1 MTSKAK
7 DALFSYFGE
16 GELPAIKS
24 SATPAEIARWKKT
37 KEVSSCYKKLFI
49 PSGAGEEKKS
59 DLVLAKIIEKIFSE
73 REDSVPNV
81 QLAFVIAVC
90 VTILN
95 PKHASIR
102 LDKVALKDKVEHYL
116 VSFCKFVNCDI
127 VTSLFTK
134 VSFS

>member
-1 MTSKAK
+1 MK
-7 DALFSYFGE
+7 
-16 GELPAIKS
+16 
-24 SATPAEIARWKKT
+24 
-37 KEVSSCYKKLFI
+37 
-49 PSGAGEEKKS
+49 SGAGDEKN
-59 DLVLAKIIEKIFSE
+59 DLVLAKIIERIFPE
-73 REDSVPNV
+73 KEDSMPNV
-81 QLAFVIAVC
+81 QLAFVNALC

-102 LDKVALKDKVEHYL
+102 LDKVALKDKVEYYL

>member
-1 MTSKAK
+1 
-7 DALFSYFGE
+7 LFSYFGE
-16 GELPAIKS
+16 SELPAIKT
-24 SATPAEIARWKKT
+24 SATPVEIARWKKT
-37 KEVSSCYKKLFI
+37 QEVSSCYKKLFL
-49 PSGAGEEKKS
+49 PSGSG
-59 DLVLAKIIEKIFSE
+59 DGLVLAKIIEKIFPE
-73 REDSVPNV
+73 KEDSVPNI

-102 LDKVALKDKVEHYL
+102 LDNVALKDKVEYYL

-127 VTSLFTK
+127 VASLFTK

>member
-16 GELPAIKS
+16 GELPAIKT

-49 PSGAGEEKKS
+49 LSGAGDGKNE
-59 DLVLAKIIEKIFSE
+59 LVLAKIIEKIFPE
-73 REDSVPNV
+73 KEDSVPNV

>member
-1 MTSKAK
+1 MNFQPLKLLQLRQRLQDGRKQKKSH
-7 DALFSYFGE
+7 F
-16 GELPAIKS
+16 AIKNFLIC
-24 SATPAEIARWKKT
+24 PGDE
-37 KEVSSCYKKLFI
+37 
-49 PSGAGEEKKS
+49 KS
-59 DLVLAKIIEKIFSE
+59 DLVLTKIIEKIFPE
-73 REDSVPNV
+73 KENSVPNV
-81 QLAFVIAVC
+81 QLAFVIMVC

-102 LDKVALKDKVEHYL
+102 LDKVVLKDKVKYYL

>member
-7 DALFSYFGE
+7 EALFSYFGE
-16 GELPAIKS
+16 VELPAIKT

-49 PSGAGEEKKS
+49 LSGAGDEKNE
-59 DLVLAKIIEKIFSE
+59 LILAKIIEKIFPE
-73 REDSVPNV
+73 KEDSVPNI
-81 QLAFVIAVC
+81 QLAFVIVVC